1 MAIDAQLQQDLNRV
15 INSLRRIEPT
25 VRKAGKADMMEAA
38 RILESAVKGR
48 TPVGEKAHSRYAARK
63 GRKAGKGSGKVIA
76 TYKPGNLK
84 KSMQRLNFRRSN
96 AAFVGP
102 QLKKENPDGYYA
114 HMVERGTTTQ
124 AAQYFVKAAVQSAGP
139 QTLRFATELIKR
151 RIQAFG
157 KNNGFL

>member
-15 INSLRRIEPT
+15 VSALRKIEPT
-25 VRKAGKADMMEAA
+25 VRKSGKADLMEAA
-38 RILESAVKGR
+38 KILESAVKGR
-48 TPVGEKAHSRYAARK
+48 TPVGEKAHNRYSARK
-63 GRKAGKGSGKVIA
+63 GRKAAKGSGKVIA

-124 AAQYFVKAAVQSAGP
+124 PAQNFVRSAVQSAGP
-139 QTLRFATELIKR
+139 QTIKFAIELIKR
-151 RIQAFG
+151 RISSFG

>member
-1 MAIDAQLQQDLNRV
+1 MAIDAQLQADLNRV
-15 INSLRRIEPT
+15 ITTLQKLAPT
-25 VRKAGKADMMEAA
+25 VRKAGKADLNEAA
-38 RILESAVKGR
+38 KILESEVKVR
-48 TPVGEKAHSRYAARK
+48 TPVGEKNHSRYPTRE

-84 KSMQRLNFRRSN
+84 KAMQRLNFRRSP

-102 QLKKENPDGYYA
+102 QLRKENPDGYYA

-124 AAQYFVKAAVQSAGP
+124 PAQNFVRDAVQSAGP

-151 RIQAFG
+151 RIQSFG